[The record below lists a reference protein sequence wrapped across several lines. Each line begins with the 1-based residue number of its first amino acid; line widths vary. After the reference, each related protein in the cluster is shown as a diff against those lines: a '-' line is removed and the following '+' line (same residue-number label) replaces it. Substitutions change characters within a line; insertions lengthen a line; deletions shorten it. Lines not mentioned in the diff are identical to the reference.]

1 MKNLGPNHYERAF
14 ESWLL
19 DNRIAYI
26 AIDETKKK
34 AFRNAKIK
42 SFDFL
47 ICPPNQHNIITEVK
61 GKLFKGSSLAGL
73 CGLECWVA
81 IDDVNGLSGWQE
93 VFSPA
98 HAAAFV
104 FAYRIEKADVDFD
117 GRDYYDHAGSR
128 YVFFAVSL
136 DDYCRY
142 MKQRS
147 PKWRTVTLA
156 ADRFRQCAV
165 QMQNLLL

>member
-19 DNRIAYI
+19 DNRVAYI

-47 ICPPNQHNIITEVK
+47 ICPPNQHNIIAEVK
-61 GKLFKGSSLAGL
+61 GKLFKGSSLTGL
-73 CGLECWVA
+73 CGLECWVS
-81 IDDVNGLSGWQE
+81 IDDVNGLAGWQE
-93 VFSPA
+93 VFGPG

-117 GRDYYDHAGSR
+117 GRDYYDYADNR

-136 DDYCRY
+136 DDYCRH
-142 MKQRS
+142 MKRRS
-147 PKWRTVTLA
+147 PKWRTVTLP